1 MSSPSSSTNSSPASS
16 PLTVSPPVVVAPKAT
31 KKIKRVVKKVVKKT
45 PAPLSASVVED
56 SEDDNGGPSSPIE
69 VAPTIDEV
77 VEGIAVEEAEDTTA
91 TALSDMTDAEIV
103 ASKKVKKGSK
113 YTEAEVAEV
122 RAIIGENTEEKLLTN
137 KQLEIA
143 YWIEGEDIR
152 EINKQRKADG
162 LGVVKSDKA
171 SFCMTASFDKTFF
184 LELQGQYKQ
193 EDGEIYTLQAFQHA
207 IHTWFYNHINL
218 GNAYARSGGMKRVNA
233 KDKCVGVNIPQEWF
247 KTKGEGFLQGYL
259 LTDEG
264 KEGLEI
270 GEEQQ
275 RIKRTAN
282 KSAKGVVLSKEQ
294 VIRNTNEAM
303 VNMEAEDMEAM
314 IAKLQETLAKRREGA
329 LTASSEG
336 ETSEVE

>member
-1 MSSPSSSTNSSPASS
+1 MKFAKGKKT
-16 PLTVSPPVVVAPKAT
+16 LTKTT
-31 KKIKRVVKKVVKKT
+31 KKK
-45 PAPLSASVVED
+45 PAPLSAEVVVD
-56 SEDDNGGPSSPIE
+56 SAEEDNGGPSSPIE

-77 VEGIAVEEAEDTTA
+77 VDGIAIEEAEDTVA
-91 TALSDMTDAEIV
+91 TALSDITDAEIV
-103 ASKKVKKGSK
+103 ASKKAKKGSK
-113 YTEAEVAEV
+113 YTEEEVAEV
-122 RAIIGENTEEKLLTN
+122 RAIIGENTEAKLLTN

-152 EINKQRKADG
+152 EVNKQRKKDG
-162 LGVVKSDKA
+162 LAIVKSDKA
-171 SFCMTASFDKTFF
+171 SFCMTASFDKAFF

-207 IHTWFYNHINL
+207 IHTWFYNHINI
-218 GNAYARSGGMKRVNA
+218 GNAYARSGGMKRENKKNKV
-233 KDKCVGVNIPQEWF
+233 VGVDIPQEWF

-282 KSAKGVVLSKEQ
+282 KSAKGVVISKEQ

-314 IAKLQETLAKRREGA
+314 IARLQATLSKRREDA
-329 LTASSEG
+329 INSEG
-336 ETSEVE
+336 GEASE

>member
-1 MSSPSSSTNSSPASS
+1 MKFAKGKKT
-16 PLTVSPPVVVAPKAT
+16 LTKTT
-31 KKIKRVVKKVVKKT
+31 KKK
-45 PAPLSASVVED
+45 PAPLSAEVVVD
-56 SEDDNGGPSSPIE
+56 SAEEDNGGPSSPIE

-77 VEGIAVEEAEDTTA
+77 VDGIAIEEAEDTVA
-91 TALSDMTDAEIV
+91 TALSDITDAEIV
-103 ASKKVKKGSK
+103 ASKKAKKGSK
-113 YTEAEVAEV
+113 YTEEEVAEV
-122 RAIIGENTEEKLLTN
+122 RAIIGENTEAKLLTN

-152 EINKQRKADG
+152 EVNKQRKKDG
-162 LGVVKSDKA
+162 LGIVKSDKA
-171 SFCMTASFDKTFF
+171 SFCMTASFDKAFF

-207 IHTWFYNHINL
+207 IHTWFYNHINI
-218 GNAYARSGGMKRVNA
+218 GNAYARSGGMKRENKKNKV
-233 KDKCVGVNIPQEWF
+233 VGVDIPQEWF

-282 KSAKGVVLSKEQ
+282 KSAKGVVISKEQ

-314 IAKLQETLAKRREGA
+314 IARLQATLSKRREDA
-329 LTASSEG
+329 INSEG
-336 ETSEVE
+336 GEASE